1 MPESIFSDELQTLL
15 NYDTHPMAVQ
25 FREFV
30 VKALKLQA
38 EDRGNPKHIS
48 FSPQLMLELAIEIDT
63 LLDIIKGLAEIVAKQ
78 STFEA
83 TPPVAGKEYL
93 S

>member
-15 NYDTHPMAVQ
+15 NYDTHPMARQ
-25 FREFV
+25 FRSLV
-30 VKALKLQA
+30 VKALQMQE
-38 EDRGNPKHIS
+38 EDNGIPKHIS
-48 FSPQLMLELAIEIDT
+48 FSPELMLELAVEIDT

-78 STFEA
+78 STFES
-83 TPPVAGKEYL
+83 TPTVTGKEYL